1 MALSRVGRDW
11 ALGRVG
17 TGWVVGRVGRGW
29 VVGRVGKEEVR
40 KKDNLETKLIDTL

>member
-40 KKDNLETKLIDTL
+40 KKGNLETKLIDIL

>member
-11 ALGRVG
+11 AL
-17 TGWVVGRVGRGW
+17 GRVGRGW

-40 KKDNLETKLIDTL
+40 KKGNLETKLIDIL